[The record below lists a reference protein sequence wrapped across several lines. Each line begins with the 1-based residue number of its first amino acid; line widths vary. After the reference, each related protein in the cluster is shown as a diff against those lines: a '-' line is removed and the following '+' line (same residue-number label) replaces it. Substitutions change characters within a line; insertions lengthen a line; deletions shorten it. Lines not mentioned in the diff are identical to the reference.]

1 MKYLDLTFSDPERN
15 LACDEALLEWHEGQ
29 KRDDGLLRIWQP
41 QNHFV
46 VLGHSNRLEFEA
58 NEAACRAEAIPIL
71 RRISGG
77 GTVLQGP
84 GCLNYSLILP
94 CDARPLKNLAATFR
108 YVLERH
114 SRLLT
119 SLTGMDIC
127 VDGISDV
134 TLAGRKFSGN
144 AQYRKAR
151 YALVHGT
158 FLLSLD
164 LSLLDRCLHL
174 PSRQPVYRRNRPH
187 IDFVTNLEVDGSRL
201 RYGLRKVWK
210 AGEILADVPLDDVKS
225 LAKNRYGFEEWT
237 RKF

>member
-1 MKYLDLTFSDPERN
+1 MKYLELTFSDPAQN
-15 LACDEALLEWHEGQ
+15 LACDEALLEWYEAH
-29 KRDDGLLRIWQP
+29 KIDDGLLRIWQP

-46 VLGHSNRLEFEA
+46 VLGHSNCMNTEA
-58 NEAACRAEAIPIL
+58 NVAVCAAEAIPIM

-84 GCLNYSLILP
+84 GCLNYSLVLD
-94 CDARPLKNLAATFR
+94 CDAHRLRNLAATFR

-114 SRLLT
+114 QKLLS
-119 SLTGMDIC
+119 SLAGAEIC
-127 VDGISDV
+127 VDGISDL

-158 FLLSLD
+158 FLLNFD
-164 LSLLDRCLHL
+164 LLLLDRCLRF
-174 PSRQPVYRRNRPH
+174 PSRQPDYRKNRAH
-187 IDFVTNLEVDGSRL
+187 LEFVTNFQIDASRL
-201 RYGLRKVWK
+201 RAGLREVWQ
-210 AGEILADVPLDDVKS
+210 AGAMLKQMPLDHMLLLVQQ
-225 LAKNRYGFEEWT
+225 RYGFEAWT